1 MGKYKWNKMKSFNE
15 FIGEGVRERMTPKSE
30 EDQRR
35 GFDKIGPQTVLNYGN
50 SELIPWVVDYALER
64 GANPNLRLRINNVEM
79 TPLEHAALEGN
90 MEVVRVLLK
99 HDSVVITKNAIGNA
113 IHRGH
118 TAIVD
123 LLEQRVGPGLNESV
137 RDRMTPKSEQDILEQ
152 SKKWKPWE
160 ILEYGAS
167 NGLISL
173 VKYAIDMG
181 ADVRQFD
188 SYALRLAVSN
198 DYKEIVKLL
207 LKSGADIHTLDDCLI
222 IIACEGGLVDMAKL
236 LIKHGANIHAR
247 NNRPMK
253 MAIKKGHDKIIRLLQ
268 KYDNT
273 ERKYRKIDS
282 HLRTNIGVGLMEE
295 SVRDKMTPR
304 PTEQIEGTLSNM
316 SQMEK
321 NMELIN
327 AIRRDDTFLA
337 NMLIDKGANPNTRYA
352 NNWSALMCAIQ
363 RGQTDVVRKLIDN
376 GADIDH
382 LGNGITPFTL
392 AEAWDRKEI
401 MEILKKQGARQ

>member
-1 MGKYKWNKMKSFNE
+1 
-15 FIGEGVRERMTPKSE
+15 
-30 EDQRR
+30 
-35 GFDKIGPQTVLNYGN
+35 
-50 SELIPWVVDYALER
+50 
-64 GANPNLRLRINNVEM
+64 
-79 TPLEHAALEGN
+79 